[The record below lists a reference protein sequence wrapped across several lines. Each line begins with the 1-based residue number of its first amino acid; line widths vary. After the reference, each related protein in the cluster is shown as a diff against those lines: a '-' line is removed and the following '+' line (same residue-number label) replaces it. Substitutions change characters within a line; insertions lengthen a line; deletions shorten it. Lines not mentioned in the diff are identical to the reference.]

1 MNSLRSV
8 SSKNKILVLV
18 LSLVIL
24 LFLNIYLFF
33 ASVREPPIKLTG
45 EQREEYYNLYKIPQ
59 VIFLRKAFNAYL
71 AKEDNVECLLSI
83 AVQENR
89 FDDLLSGLDA
99 YDKSYYKSKFI
110 VVKVNENTSI
120 TAASGNGIRANDI
133 YIIFQDKPDRLFYA
147 LVGKDPNGEKMCL
160 WGFNSKELQN
170 DEALKTYK
178 QMFREYLTDKDH
190 AL

>member
-1 MNSLRSV
+1 M
-8 SSKNKILVLV
+8 
-18 LSLVIL
+18 
-24 LFLNIYLFF
+24 
-33 ASVREPPIKLTG
+33 REPPILLTDK
-45 EQREEYYNLYKIPQ
+45 QRNEYYNLYKIPQ
-59 VIFLRKAFNAYL
+59 VIFLRKALNAYL
-71 AKEDNVECLLSI
+71 DKERKDACILSI

-89 FDDLLSGLDA
+89 FNGLLTGLDA

-110 VVKVNENTSI
+110 VVKVKENTSI
-120 TAASGNGIRANDI
+120 TAASGNSIQANDI

-160 WGFNSKELQN
+160 WGFNSKEQQN
-170 DEALKTYK
+170 NEALQTYN